1 MFGGGSTSARARSG
15 IIVLPTGAGKTLVGI
30 TAACTVK
37 KSTMIICTNA
47 LSVEQWAVELKKWST
62 IKDSAIAKF
71 TANNKEK
78 FPGDAGIVITTY
90 TMIAYQGKRAW
101 DTQKMIEFVNGHEW
115 VFINN

>member
-47 LSVEQWAVELKKWST
+47 LSVEQWATELKKWSN
-62 IKDSAIAKF
+62 IKDNSIAKF
-71 TANNKEK
+71 TANCKDRVFAFDSFK
-78 FPGDAGIVITTY
+78 V
-90 TMIAYQGKRAW
+90 
-101 DTQKMIEFVNGHEW
+101 TQE
-115 VFINN
+115 